1 MIADEGLST
10 AEAFGRLICGAGSK
24 FVYRKLKPERISD
37 EVRPGWRYDAGLLN
51 RARDRRE
58 TIRRRRRSIVPAGG
72 PLQTRAAPHQRRVL
86 ATRVR
91 RPLPRPMPGAHGLV
105 IPEGATYEEI
115 VARFEASCLDAD
127 ASEAARGF

>member
-37 EVRPGWRYDAGLLN
+37 EVRPGWRYDAGSLN

-72 PLQTRAAPHQRRVL
+72 PLQTRVAPHQRLVL
-86 ATRVR
+86 AWQVR
-91 RPLPRPMPGAHGLV
+91 REFAARSLDLCRYRHGAHGLA

-115 VARFEASCLDAD
+115 VARFEA
-127 ASEAARGF
+127 RIMP